1 MIKDGI
7 KLIKKLS
14 NVITETN
21 TDNDNIEPSQQPAAT
36 NTPSRFL
43 NDTLTPPQDNI
54 DSCY

>member
-7 KLIKKLS
+7 KLINKLS

-21 TDNDNIEPSQQPAAT
+21 TDNDNIEPSQQPTAT